1 MLQNAYFLAKIEADT
16 AENEQHFAEILPTDA
31 LQLLSLF
38 GGHVTAQLPRMVR
51 LRQLATLELE
61 GPGGG
66 DDRSVKIKSQEA
78 AKIMKM
84 KWLVL
89 FCIEADFCK

>member
-1 MLQNAYFLAKIEADT
+1 MSQKLLSATPSTEETLRLA
-16 AENEQHFAEILPTDA
+16 NRCS
-31 LQLLSLF
+31 QLLSLF
-38 GGHVTAQLPRMVR
+38 GGHMTAQLPRMVR

-66 DDRSVKIKSQEA
+66 DDRSVKIKSLEA

-89 FCIEADFCK
+89 FCIEADFCE